1 MRKVAGAG
9 LHQNP
14 ASDFNVDSILPIRLP
29 APQHL
34 SGYDT
39 SAMNSGELN
48 MYPKAEALAA
58 AKKRIIELQSQM
70 TDRILKLA
78 AEVAKLIEVVSERE
92 AREFLRVT
100 CNMPSSELSTY
111 VKFSDKLAGR
121 EDVLDKARV
130 SLPVVRALISAD
142 DEVRTEILERMDIG
156 ARISTND
163 ISAIRKRLK
172 EARLTP
178 TEVMAVR
185 NGRLTAAA
193 GRRNGAG
200 AASMFQYRLHEFV
213 HSIIEIRDAEDLRS
227 DDIRT
232 TAADLRD
239 EFEHLFGSDHQ
250 PLDKLKQ
257 NSPSRQ
263 IAMAHLAL
271 THLSEGTLAV
281 ASEVGTWEHGAHHP
295 WLVSLQ
301 SLSGRAGTI
310 PSASRIGKAAALPH
324 PRPTTVELCA
334 GAGGMAI
341 GLERAGFDHV
351 ALVESDP
358 HAAATLRKNRPG
370 WTVIEDDLKTIDFR
384 PYRLLDIDLVAGGLP
399 CQPYSSEGFCLG
411 KEDPRDLLP
420 EGVRVVDE
428 IRPRGFLFE
437 NVEGILHQ
445 KHSDHIANA
454 LRGFRKAGYRTE
466 IHRVSASDYGVAQVR
481 RRVLIIG
488 LRDDIADAFRLPPAF
503 PNRRE
508 NIGDL
513 LLDLMAANGWTDA
526 HEWAR
531 QRREQPVVNRDGD
544 VVAYGVQATTIVT
557 GRGKRRRNE
566 QEVQVAMGFDATGVP
581 ELAPTQEEA
590 SKEGFMP
597 SLTLRMRA
605 RIQDFPDDWEFVG
618 GKQATAR
625 QIGNAVPSKLAQA
638 VGLSLIAAMR
648 GLPLDHEALVW
659 PNTTDRLVIE
669 PPPLVPKDLKVKLE
683 KTPELDEA

>member
-1 MRKVAGAG
+1 M
-9 LHQNP
+9 
-14 ASDFNVDSILPIRLP
+14 D
-29 APQHL
+29 
-34 SGYDT
+34 
-39 SAMNSGELN
+39 
-48 MYPKAEALAA
+48 PKAEALAA

-70 TDRILKLA
+70 TDRVLKMA
-78 AEVAKLIEVVSERE
+78 AEVAKLTEVVTERE

-111 VKFSDKLAGR
+111 VKFAGKLAGS
-121 EDVLDKARV
+121 EDVLEKARV
-130 SLPVVRALISAD
+130 SFPVVRALISAD
-142 DEVRTEILERMDIG
+142 DGVRTEILERMYIG

-178 TEVMAVR
+178 SEVMAVR
-185 NGRLTAAA
+185 NGKLTAAA

-200 AASMFQYRLHEFV
+200 AASMFQYRLYEFV
-213 HSIIEIRDAEDLRS
+213 HDIIEIRNAGDLLS

-232 TAADLRD
+232 GAADLRD
-239 EFEHLFGSDHQ
+239 EFELFFGSDHQ
-250 PLDKLKQ
+250 PLDKLRPG
-257 NSPSRQ
+257 SPARQ

-301 SLSGRAGTI
+301 SLSGRSGTT

-358 HAAATLRKNRPG
+358 HAAATLRKNRPD
-370 WTVIEDDLKTIDFR
+370 WTVLEDDLKTIDFT
-384 PYRLLDIDLVAGGLP
+384 PYQSLDIDLVAGGLP
-399 CQPYSSEGFCLG
+399 CQPYSSEGFGLG
-411 KEDPRDLLP
+411 KDDPRDLLP
-420 EGVRVVDE
+420 EGVRVVAE
-428 IRPRGFLFE
+428 IRPRGFWFE
-437 NVEGILHQ
+437 NVEGLLHQ

-454 LRGFRKAGYRTE
+454 LRGFQKLGYRTE

-503 PNRRE
+503 PGRRA
-508 NIGDL
+508 NIGDI
-513 LLDLMAANGWTDA
+513 LLDLMAANGWTGA

-531 QRREQPVVNRDGD
+531 QRREHPVVNRDGD
-544 VVAYGVQATTIVT
+544 FIAYGAQATTVVT

-566 QEVQVAMGFDATGVP
+566 QEVQLAMGFDATGVP
-581 ELAPTQEEA
+581 EYAPTQEEG

-597 SLTLRMRA
+597 PLTLRMRA

-625 QIGNAVPSKLAQA
+625 QIGNAVPAKLAQA

-648 GLPLDHEALVW
+648 GLPLDYEALIW
-659 PNTTDRLVIE
+659 PEKTERLVIE
-669 PPPLVPKDLKVKLE
+669 VPSLVPKDLGMNLE
-683 KTPELDEA
+683 IRSELAKA

>member
-1 MRKVAGAG
+1 
-9 LHQNP
+9 
-14 ASDFNVDSILPIRLP
+14 
-29 APQHL
+29 
-34 SGYDT
+34 
-39 SAMNSGELN
+39 
-48 MYPKAEALAA
+48 
-58 AKKRIIELQSQM
+58 M
-70 TDRILKLA
+70 TDRILKMA
-78 AEVAKLIEVVSERE
+78 AEVAKLAEVVTERE

-100 CNMPSSELSTY
+100 CNVPPSELSTY
-111 VKFSDKLAGR
+111 VKFADKLAGT
-121 EDVLDKARV
+121 EDVLEKSRV
-130 SLPVVRALISAD
+130 SFPVVRALISAD

-172 EARLTP
+172 EARLTSS
-178 TEVMAVR
+178 EAMAVR

-200 AASMFQYRLHEFV
+200 AASMFQYRLYEFV
-213 HSIIEIRDAEDLRS
+213 HGIIEIRDAEDLRS

-232 TAADLRD
+232 AAADLRD

-257 NSPSRQ
+257 NSPARQ
-263 IAMAHLAL
+263 IATAHLAL

-281 ASEVGTWEHGAHHP
+281 AAGVGTWEHGAHHP
-295 WLVSLQ
+295 WLMSLQ
-301 SLSGRAGTI
+301 SLSGRAGTT
-310 PSASRIGKAAALPH
+310 PVASRIGKGAALPH

-370 WTVIEDDLKTIDFR
+370 WTVIEGDLKTIDFR
-384 PYRLLDIDLVAGGLP
+384 PYRALDIDLVAGGLP
-399 CQPYSSEGFCLG
+399 CQPYSAEGFCLG

-428 IRPRGFLFE
+428 IRPGGFLFE

-513 LLDLMAANGWTDA
+513 LLDLMAANGWTGA

-531 QRREQPVVNRDGD
+531 QRREQPIMNRDGD

-581 ELAPTQEEA
+581 ERAPTQEEA

-638 VGLSLIAAMR
+638 VGLSLVAAMR
-648 GLPLDHEALVW
+648 GLPLDHEALLW
-659 PNTTDRLVIE
+659 PDTTDRLVIE
-669 PPPLVPKDLKVKLE
+669 PPPLVPKDLKMKLE